1 MVGMNRT
8 GVLGGPS
15 TARHPHALGD
25 HETHATKAPAIDEQ
39 PGPGIQ
45 LPQGRAAVE
54 RGGVA
59 KDGQPRTT
67 MAKTKKTAREK
78 KNTHRR
84 HGAGADAVDALAI
97 IAVEVAAGTKVAGGS

>member
-1 MVGMNRT
+1 MRHT
-8 GVLGGPS
+8 RPKHPPS
-15 TARHPHALGD
+15 TNSP
-25 HETHATKAPAIDEQ
+25 APASSFQ
-39 PGPGIQ
+39 H
-45 LPQGRAAVE
+45 PQGRAAVE
-54 RGGVA
+54 DGGEGGSGVA
-59 KDGQPRTT
+59 KDGQPRTA